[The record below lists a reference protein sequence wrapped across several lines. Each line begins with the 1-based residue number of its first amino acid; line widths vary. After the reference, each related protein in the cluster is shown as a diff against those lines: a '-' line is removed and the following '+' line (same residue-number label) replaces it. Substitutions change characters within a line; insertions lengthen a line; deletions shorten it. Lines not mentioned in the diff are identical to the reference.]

1 MNLVREVNDFLGRY
15 LETNDTVIVAV
26 SGGRDSMCLLDIIQK
41 TPFRF
46 VVAHCNFKLRGNESD
61 DDESFVKNYC
71 NKKEI
76 QFTSTSFDT
85 QSYCEENK
93 IGTQEGA
100 RILRYDWFR
109 ELLNNYEA
117 KYVLTA
123 HHANDNAETFLF
135 NLVRGTNLN
144 NITAIPQQT
153 EIALRPLLNFTS
165 EEINNYCLVNNITYR
180 VDSSNE
186 TYKYSRNFIRKNIL
200 PLLENVNPRAIPHI
214 NQCIELIK
222 KLEQLAQRHIYSLES
237 KFVISSETTTV
248 IKFDQLKSE
257 PQYELFLTNFLVRF
271 GFSNQVVQNIL
282 TTNQTGS
289 YWLSNSHK
297 LTLNRGE
304 LLISSKTEPSKL
316 AFEIH
321 SLKAD
326 EIKLGDFIVKIDLLD
341 NAPSHFDNDKL
352 YLDITSIHMPLIIRH
367 LVKGDTFAPLGL
379 QGKHKKIS
387 DYLINKKI
395 SLPDKQSCFVLE
407 DRSKIC
413 AVVPYGISDLV
424 KLNSSSTKTLVISL
438 QKI

>member
-46 VVAHCNFKLRGNESD
+46 VVAHCNFKLRGIESD
-61 DDESFVKNYC
+61 EDESFVKNYC

-76 QFTSTSFDT
+76 QFTSISFDT
-85 QSYCEENK
+85 QIYCEEKK
-93 IGTQEGA
+93 IGIQEGA

-109 ELLNNYEA
+109 ELLKSYDA

-135 NLVRGTNLN
+135 NIVRGTNLN
-144 NITAIPQQT
+144 NISAIPQQT
-153 EIALRPLLNFTS
+153 EISLRPLLSFTS
-165 EEINNYCLVNNITYR
+165 DEINNYCLVNNITYR

-186 TYKYSRNFIRKNIL
+186 TEKYSRNYIRKNIL
-200 PLLENVNPRAIPHI
+200 PLLEHINPKAIPHI
-214 NQCIELIK
+214 NQSIELIK
-222 KLEQLAQRHIYSLES
+222 KLEQLAQLHIYYLES
-237 KFVISSETTTV
+237 KFVASSETTTV
-248 IKFDQLKSE
+248 IRLNQLKSE
-257 PQYELFLTNFLVRF
+257 PQYELFLSNFLVRF
-271 GFSNQVVQNIL
+271 GFNNQVVQNIL

-289 YWLSNSHK
+289 YWLSNSYK

-304 LLISSKTEPSKL
+304 LLISSKTEPSKIT
-316 AFEIH
+316 FEIT

-326 EIKLGDFIVKIDLLD
+326 EIKIGDFIVKIDLLD
-341 NAPSHFDNDKL
+341 SAPTHFDNDKL
-352 YLDITSIHMPLIIRH
+352 YLDTARIHLPLIIRN

-379 QGKHKKIS
+379 KGKHKKIS

-395 SLPDKQSCFVLE
+395 SLPDKQLCFVLE

-413 AVVPYGISDLV
+413 AVIPYGISDLV